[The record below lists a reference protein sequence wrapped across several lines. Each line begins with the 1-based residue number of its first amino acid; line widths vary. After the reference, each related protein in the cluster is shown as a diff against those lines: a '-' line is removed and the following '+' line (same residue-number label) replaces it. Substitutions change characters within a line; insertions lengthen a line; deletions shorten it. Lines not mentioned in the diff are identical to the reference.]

1 MADSAKG
8 ARAGAASRFEKGGA
22 EGNLPLTGIRVLD
35 MATML
40 AGPYGAT
47 LLGDLGADVIKVES
61 FYGDDSRH
69 LGPERG
75 GEHSPFLSLNRNKR
89 ALVLDL
95 RRPAAQEAFARLL
108 ATTDVLITNVREP
121 ALSRLGSSYE
131 QVRRHRPDII
141 WVGVTAFGPDGPYAG
156 RPGIDFLAQGYAGLL
171 AMNGEPGADPVRV
184 TVPLI
189 DVMTSL
195 LVASGVL
202 AALHVRGKTGQGQ
215 QIDVSLLDALVHA
228 QCSSLGYYFV
238 SGEAPP
244 RTGNRSQYFA
254 PSGIYTC
261 KDGKRLCLTCP
272 SEKFFRNLC
281 SALDVNWADDAR
293 FATIARRL
301 ENEDELDRLIGA
313 RCRDYSRDE
322 LLARLV
328 AADMLAAPVNEI
340 PEVARDPQIL
350 HNEMIV
356 ATQHAK
362 LGEWKVTGVP
372 LKLRGT
378 PGSVRLSP
386 PLQGQHTEELL
397 AELGYRS
404 EEIAALLRDAAA
416 GTPATIGQFKG
427 AQA

>member
-1 MADSAKG
+1 MAAPSSHQRE
-8 ARAGAASRFEKGGA
+8 RATERTPTAGPG
-22 EGNLPLTGIRVLD
+22 PLHGIRVLD

-61 FYGDDSRH
+61 FIGDDSRH
-69 LGPERG
+69 LGPERD

-89 ALVLDL
+89 DLVLDL
-95 RRPAAQEAFARLL
+95 RTAAAQEVFARLL
-108 ATTDVLITNVREP
+108 KTTDVLITNVREP
-121 ALSRLGSSYE
+121 ALSKLGSSYE
-131 QVRRHRPDII
+131 QTRRHRPDII

-171 AMNGEPGADPVRV
+171 AMNGEPDGAPVRV

-195 LVASGVL
+195 LVTSGIL
-202 AALHVRGKTGQGQ
+202 TALHVRTKTGQGQ
-215 QIDVSLLDALVHA
+215 QIDISLLDALVHA
-228 QCSSLGYYFV
+228 QSSSLGYYFV

-281 SALDVNWADDAR
+281 AALDVEWVGDPR
-293 FATIARRL
+293 FQTIAARL
-301 ENEDELDRLIGA
+301 QHEDELDRLLGA
-313 RCRDYSRDE
+313 RCRDFARDE

-328 AADMLAAPVNEI
+328 AADMLVAPVNEI
-340 PEVARDPQIL
+340 PDVARDPQIL
-350 HNEMIV
+350 HNQMIV

-362 LGEWKVTGVP
+362 LGAVNVTGVP
-372 LKLRGT
+372 IKMHGT
-378 PGSVRLSP
+378 PGSIRLSP
-386 PLQGQHTEELL
+386 PLHGQHTAEVL
-397 AELGYRS
+397 AELGYS
-404 EEIAALLRDAAA
+404 PEEIAGLMRDAAVR
-416 GTPATIGQFKG
+416 G
-427 AQA
+427 AQS

>member
-1 MADSAKG
+1 MSALADG
-8 ARAGAASRFEKGGA
+8 
-22 EGNLPLTGIRVLD
+22 PLHGIRVLD

-61 FYGDDSRH
+61 FIGDDSRH
-69 LGPERG
+69 LGPERD

-89 ALVLDL
+89 DLVLDL
-95 RRPAAQEAFARLL
+95 RKPDAQEVFARLL
-108 ATTDVLITNVREP
+108 KTTDVLITNVREP

-131 QVRRHRPDII
+131 QTRHHRPDII

-171 AMNGEPGADPVRV
+171 AMNGEPDGAPVRV

-202 AALHVRGKTGQGQ
+202 TALHVRTKTGAGQ
-215 QIDVSLLDALVHA
+215 QIDISLLDALVHA

-261 KDGKRLCLTCP
+261 QDGKRLCLTCP
-272 SEKFFRNLC
+272 SEKFFRHLC
-281 SALDVNWADDAR
+281 TALDVDWADDPR
-293 FATIARRL
+293 FQTIALRL
-301 ENEDELDRLIGA
+301 QHEDELDRVLGA
-313 RCRDYSRDE
+313 RCRDFSRDE
-322 LLARLV
+322 LVARLV
-328 AADMLAAPVNEI
+328 AADMLVAPVNEI
-340 PEVARDPQIL
+340 PDVARDPQIL

-356 ATQHAK
+356 ATQHAT
-362 LGEWKVTGVP
+362 LGAVNVTGVP
-372 LKLRGT
+372 IKMHGT
-378 PGSVRLSP
+378 PGSIRLSP
-386 PLQGQHTEELL
+386 PLHGQHTAEVLG
-397 AELGYRS
+397 ELGYPS
-404 EEIAALLRDAAA
+404 DEIAALMRGGAVA
-416 GTPATIGQFKG
+416 GPPPFQGWGKG
-427 AQA
+427 EVT

>member
-1 MADSAKG
+1 MDSTANS
-8 ARAGAASRFEKGGA
+8 AG
-22 EGNLPLTGIRVLD
+22 PLHGIRVLD

-69 LGPERG
+69 LGPERD

-89 ALVLDL
+89 DLVLDL
-95 RRPAAQEAFARLL
+95 RKPGAQEVFARLL
-108 ATTDVLITNVREP
+108 KTTDVLITNVREP

-131 QVRRHRPDII
+131 QTRQHRSDII

-171 AMNGEPGADPVRV
+171 AMNGEPDGPPVRV

-195 LVASGVL
+195 LVVSGVL
-202 AALHVRGKTGQGQ
+202 TALHVRTQTGDGQ
-215 QIDVSLLDALVHA
+215 QIDISLLDALVHA

-238 SGEAPP
+238 SGQPPP

-261 KDGKRLCLTCP
+261 NDGQRICLTCP

-281 SALDVNWADDAR
+281 TALDVSWADDPR
-293 FATIARRL
+293 FQTIARRL
-301 ENEDELDRLIGA
+301 HNEDDLDRLIAA
-313 RCRDYSRDE
+313 RCKDFARDE
-322 LLARLV
+322 LLARLI

-340 PEVARDPQIL
+340 PDVARDPQIL
-350 HNEMIV
+350 HNAMIV
-356 ATQHAK
+356 STQHAK
-362 LGEWKVTGVP
+362 LGEVNVTGVP
-372 LKLRGT
+372 IKLHRT
-378 PGSVRLSP
+378 PGSVRMSP
-386 PLQGQHTEELL
+386 PLHGQHTHELL
-397 AELGYRS
+397 GELGYQPD
-404 EEIAALLRDAAA
+404 EIAAMLRDTAVR
-416 GTPATIGQFKG
+416 GVQG
-427 AQA
+427 